1 METITFQ
8 TNVKAIDF
16 PIIEEI
22 LKKFKAT
29 DIRIIKEEKKDDTEM
44 AEKEFAKIDRSM
56 KSKRTKVTVEE
67 LRAKYLKKWKN

>member
-22 LKKFKAT
+22 LKKFKAK
-29 DIRIIKEEKKDDTEM
+29 DIKIIKEKKDDTEM
-44 AEKEFAKIDRSM
+44 TEEEFLAKNRSM

-67 LRAKYLKKWKN
+67 LRAKYLKKS

>member
-44 AEKEFAKIDRSM
+44 AEKEFFAKIDRSM
-56 KSKRTKVTVEE
+56 KSKRTKVTIEE
-67 LRAKYLKKWKN
+67 LRAKYLK

>member
-22 LKKFKAT
+22 LKRFKAT
-29 DIRIIKEEKKDDTEM
+29 DIRIIKEKKDDTEM
-44 AEKEFAKIDRSM
+44 AEKEFFAKIDRSM
-56 KSKRTKVTVEE
+56 KSKRTKVTIEE
-67 LRAKYLKKWKN
+67 LRAKYLK

>member
-22 LKKFKAT
+22 LKRFKAT
-29 DIRIIKEEKKDDTEM
+29 DIRIIKEKKDDTERPLY
-44 AEKEFAKIDRSM
+44 EKQKNESYRR
-56 KSKRTKVTVEE
+56 RT
-67 LRAKYLKKWKN
+67 

>member
-44 AEKEFAKIDRSM
+44 TEEEFLAKIDRSM

-67 LRAKYLKKWKN
+67 LRAKYLKKS

>member
-44 AEKEFAKIDRSM
+44 AEKEFFAKIDRSM
-56 KSKRTKVTVEE
+56 KSKRNKVTIEE
-67 LRAKYLKKWKN
+67 LRAKYL

>member
-44 AEKEFAKIDRSM
+44 AEKEFFAKIDRSM
-56 KSKRTKVTVEE
+56 KRKRTKVTIEE
-67 LRAKYLKKWKN
+67 LRAKYLK

>member
-8 TNVKAIDF
+8 TNVKSIDF
-16 PIIEEI
+16 RIIEEI

-44 AEKEFAKIDRSM
+44 AEKEFFAKIDRSM
-56 KSKRTKVTVEE
+56 KSKRTKVTIEE
-67 LRAKYLKKWKN
+67 LRAKYL

>member
-29 DIRIIKEEKKDDTEM
+29 DIRIIKEEEEEKKDDTEM
-44 AEKEFAKIDRSM
+44 AEKEFFAKIDRSM
-56 KSKRTKVTVEE
+56 KSKRTKVTIEE
-67 LRAKYLKKWKN
+67 LRAKYLK

>member
-44 AEKEFAKIDRSM
+44 AEKEFFAKIDRSM
-56 KSKRTKVTVEE
+56 KSKRTKVTIEE
-67 LRAKYLKKWKN
+67 LRAKYLKKS

>member
-22 LKKFKAT
+22 LKKFKAK
-29 DIRIIKEEKKDDTEM
+29 DIKIIKEKKDDTEM
-44 AEKEFAKIDRSM
+44 
-56 KSKRTKVTVEE
+56 T
-67 LRAKYLKKWKN
+67 

>member
-22 LKKFKAT
+22 LKRFKAK
-29 DIRIIKEEKKDDTEM
+29 DIRIIKDKKDETEM
-44 AEKEFAKIDRSM
+44 TEEEFFAKIDRAM

-67 LRAKYLKKWKN
+67 LRAKYLK

>member
-44 AEKEFAKIDRSM
+44 AEKEFFAKIDRSM

-67 LRAKYLKKWKN
+67 LRAKYL

>member
-44 AEKEFAKIDRSM
+44 GEKEFFAKIDRSM
-56 KSKRTKVTVEE
+56 KSKRTKVTIEE
-67 LRAKYLKKWKN
+67 LRAKYLK

>member
-44 AEKEFAKIDRSM
+44 AEKEFFAKIDRSM

-67 LRAKYLKKWKN
+67 LRAKYLKKS

>member
-44 AEKEFAKIDRSM
+44 AEKEFFAKIDRSM

-67 LRAKYLKKWKN
+67 LRAKYLK

>member
-22 LKKFKAT
+22 LKRFKAT
-29 DIRIIKEEKKDDTEM
+29 DIRIIKEKKDDTEM
-44 AEKEFAKIDRSM
+44 AEKEFFAKIDRSM
-56 KSKRTKVTVEE
+56 KSKRTKVTIEE
-67 LRAKYLKKWKN
+67 LRAKYL

>member
-22 LKKFKAT
+22 LKKFKAK
-29 DIRIIKEEKKDDTEM
+29 DIKIIKEKKDDTEM
-44 AEKEFAKIDRSM
+44 TEEEFLAKNRCM

-67 LRAKYLKKWKN
+67 LRAKYLKKS

>member
-44 AEKEFAKIDRSM
+44 AEKEFFAKIDRSM
-56 KSKRTKVTVEE
+56 KSKRTKVTIEE
-67 LRAKYLKKWKN
+67 LRAKYL

>member
-22 LKKFKAT
+22 LKRFKAT
-29 DIRIIKEEKKDDTEM
+29 DIRIIKDKKDDTEM
-44 AEKEFAKIDRSM
+44 TEEEFLAKIDRSM
-56 KSKRTKVTVEE
+56 KSKRTKVAVEG
-67 LRAKYLKKWKN
+67 LRAKYLKKS

>member
-22 LKKFKAT
+22 LKKFKAK
-29 DIRIIKEEKKDDTEM
+29 DIKIIKEKKDDTEM
-44 AEKEFAKIDRSM
+44 TEEEFLAKNRSM

-67 LRAKYLKKWKN
+67 LRAKYLK

>member
-22 LKKFKAT
+22 LKRFKAT
-29 DIRIIKEEKKDDTEM
+29 DIRIIKEKKKM
-44 AEKEFAKIDRSM
+44 IQKWGR
-56 KSKRTKVTVEE
+56 KSSLQK
-67 LRAKYLKKWKN
+67 

>member
-22 LKKFKAT
+22 SKRFKAT
-29 DIRIIKEEKKDDTEM
+29 DIRIIKEKKDDTEM
-44 AEKEFAKIDRSM
+44 TEEEFLAKIDRSM
-56 KSKRTKVTVEE
+56 KSKRTKVAVEG
-67 LRAKYLKKWKN
+67 LRAKYLKKS

>member
-22 LKKFKAT
+22 LKRFKAK
-29 DIRIIKEEKKDDTEM
+29 DIRIIKDKKDETEM
-44 AEKEFAKIDRSM
+44 TEEEFLAKIDRSM
-56 KSKRTKVTVEE
+56 KSKRTKVTVEK
-67 LRAKYLKKWKN
+67 LRAIYLKKS

>member
-22 LKKFKAT
+22 LKRFKAKN
-29 DIRIIKEEKKDDTEM
+29 IRIIKDKKDETEM
-44 AEKEFAKIDRSM
+44 TEEEFLAKIDRSM
-56 KSKRTKVTVEE
+56 KSKRTKVTVEK
-67 LRAKYLKKWKN
+67 LRAKYLKKS

>member
-29 DIRIIKEEKKDDTEM
+29 DIRIIKEEEEKKE
-44 AEKEFAKIDRSM
+44 
-56 KSKRTKVTVEE
+56 
-67 LRAKYLKKWKN
+67 

>member
-22 LKKFKAT
+22 LKKFKAK
-29 DIRIIKEEKKDDTEM
+29 DIKMIKEKKEDDTEM
-44 AEKEFAKIDRSM
+44 AEKEFFAKIDRSM
-56 KSKRTKVTVEE
+56 KSKRTKVTIEE
-67 LRAKYLKKWKN
+67 LRAKYL

>member
-1 METITFQ
+1 METITFK

-22 LKKFKAT
+22 LKRFKAK
-29 DIRIIKEEKKDDTEM
+29 DIRIIKDKKDETEM
-44 AEKEFAKIDRSM
+44 TEEEFLAKIDCSM

-67 LRAKYLKKWKN
+67 LRAKYLK